1 MQPATCRQRRH
12 GSRFVREKE
21 KKKTEQVDKPG
32 EKVVLRAPA
41 KGFAARGHAPYV
53 ELSHGLHRSDRVEM
67 PTTSVLRENG
77 KEPILEEDGKA
88 SSLLSSSPPPARVL
102 LTDDHPL
109 FRDSLRRLLD
119 ATSDLE
125 VVGEA
130 GDGQRTLEL
139 CRLLWPDLVL
149 MDVRMPKMDGL
160 EVTRAIKREFP
171 HTIVL
176 ILTSFDEPGFLLKA
190 LSAGADGYVLKYL
203 TREQLINA
211 IRRVLSGETPL
222 NQELAAEL
230 IVGMGGE
237 AKQERGSPPQ
247 SEKRQEPPPKL
258 LTDRELEVLRLLAQ
272 GKHNQ
277 EVAQELGISN
287 GTVKI
292 HVHHIISKLDVSDR
306 TEAVVHAIDL
316 GLLTPA
322 SR

>member
-1 MQPATCRQRRH
+1 ME
-12 GSRFVREKE
+12 S
-21 KKKTEQVDKPG
+21 
-32 EKVVLRAPA
+32 
-41 KGFAARGHAPYV
+41 
-53 ELSHGLHRSDRVEM
+53 SHGLHRSDRVEM

-130 GDGQRTLEL
+130 GGGQRTLEL

-160 EVTRAIKREFP
+160 EATRAIKREFP
-171 HTIVL
+171 RTIVL
-176 ILTSFDEPGFLLKA
+176 ILTAVDDPSLLLEA
-190 LSAGADGYVLKYL
+190 LSAGADGYVLKDL
-203 TREQLINA
+203 TREQLIKA

-222 NQELAAEL
+222 HQELAAEL
-230 IVGMGGE
+230 IVSLGGE
-237 AKQERGSPPQ
+237 AEQERGSAPR
-247 SEKRQEPPPKL
+247 SEKRQEPPLEL
-258 LTDRELEVLRLLAQ
+258 LTDRELDVLRLVAQ
-272 GKHNQ
+272 GKHNL
-277 EVAQELGISN
+277 EIAQYLRISK

-292 HVHHIISKLDVSDR
+292 HVHHVISKLNVSDR
-306 TEAVVHAIDL
+306 TEAVVHAIGL
-316 GLLTPA
+316 GLLAPE